1 MIIIQENSFE
11 KARNKIK
18 KESPPEGIIFTSEND
33 DLNRKVLEKLD
44 IETLLLNQKN
54 RKDYHKQR
62 NSGLNHVLAKIAKER
77 KIEIGIN
84 LDEILEIKNKI
95 EKAKI
100 LSRIKQNIKLCSKND
115 VKMKFISLKKQN
127 QEDKKQLK
135 SLGLVLGM
143 PTWMIKK
150 L

>member
-77 KIEIGIN
+77 KIE
-84 LDEILEIKNKI
+84 
-95 EKAKI
+95 
-100 LSRIKQNIKLCSKND
+100 
-115 VKMKFISLKKQN
+115 
-127 QEDKKQLK
+127 
-135 SLGLVLGM
+135 
-143 PTWMIKK
+143 
-150 L
+150 